1 MRASDT
7 TFWPAIRLQRAC
19 KHLVSSG
26 RLTFGSR
33 LLLKSFAGATGSEEK
48 FIQQLKLR
56 LAASRTSL
64 KTLLNIYKA
73 GLPIGCLRMRRQ
85 CQHLCVVEMERLTIT
100 TMAMHHTQGGVTLGW
115 ASPICA

>member
-1 MRASDT
+1 MALAHFLHYRAST
-7 TFWPAIRLQRAC
+7 A
-19 KHLVSSG
+19 
-26 RLTFGSR
+26 R